1 MTLAEIIADMERAVA
16 QRRETLSPTRGMRVP
31 YLGELASAPPST
43 IKAVEWW
50 IARLKELA

>member
-1 MTLAEIIADMERAVA
+1 MTLDEIIADMERAAA
-16 QRRETLSPTRGMRVP
+16 QRRETLSPTRGVRVP
-31 YLGELASAPPST
+31 HFGALASAPPST